1 VTSPVVTSTTTI
13 PGYNAGKSYSSG
25 RTVAYVIAPFAA
37 VAGTYF
43 LAGHHQ
49 IEVNP
54 YGGFFWPGKGGNLH
68 LRDEGVYGL
77 RTLASVTD
85 NFQVEGN
92 FGYINHIEGRFHPTT
107 LDQSFGI
114 TPQTVHGL
122 IYDINGLYNF
132 GNKPLFGTGVSPYVV
147 GGVGGL
153 STLLENGGAALL
165 GGQVYTTDPS
175 TGALM
180 FDQGRKVI
188 VADNSAFFSVNYGVG
203 FKAMKLWGPMGARVD
218 IRGRTFPN
226 FRGETITWPEATAG
240 VVFTFGEK

>member
-1 VTSPVVTSTTTI
+1 MTASSI
-13 PGYNAGKSYSSG
+13 PGYNANANYPVGK
-25 RTVAYVIAPFAA
+25 TVAYVIAPFAA

-43 LAGHHQ
+43 LTHHHQ

-68 LRDEGVYGL
+68 LRDEGMYGL
-77 RTLASVTD
+77 KTLASLTD
-85 NFQVEGN
+85 NIQVEGN
-92 FGYINHIEGRFHPTT
+92 FAYINHVEGKFAPTM

-114 TPQTVHGL
+114 RPATVHGL

-132 GNKPLFGTGVSPYVV
+132 GEKPVFGSHVSPYVV
-147 GGVGGL
+147 AGIGGL
-153 STLLENGGAALL
+153 STLLQNGSAALI
-165 GGQVYTTDPS
+165 GGQIYTTDPA
-175 TGALM
+175 TGNTV
-180 FDQGRKVI
+180 FDTGRKVF

-203 FKAMKLWGPMGARVD
+203 FKASKLWGPMGARVD

-240 VVFTFGEK
+240 LVFTLGER